1 MLWRGADE
9 FRVHREVRV
18 YTVSVAPVIGWMMAF
33 HSVYCVLCGTEGGV
47 CFALVRVV
55 ILASGATTIV
65 VAIACY
71 GDWYN
76 HWWETTLVISVAL
89 QRLWLWSVC
98 GGASGGASGR
108 LAGARLLGRDWCPH
122 ACIYI
127 FV

>member
-55 ILASGATTIV
+55 ILASGRSYHNRCRDRV
-65 VAIACY
+65 LW
-71 GDWYN
+71 G
-76 HWWETTLVISVAL
+76 LV
-89 QRLWLWSVC
+89 
-98 GGASGGASGR
+98 
-108 LAGARLLGRDWCPH
+108 
-122 ACIYI
+122 
-127 FV
+127 